1 MTMQA
6 SEQLFL
12 QTVGRF
18 IGNRFKT
25 WTAPLIERIEKI
37 ESTITAPPVEFTAA
51 QTKVIEQ
58 MIAAAVEQA
67 IIVGKIANI
76 ADVDAAI
83 AKIPEGKPGRDGT
96 DGVNGIDGKSV
107 TASDLVDVVRGAVD
121 DAVAKLPVSPHVV
134 GGYIDLCG
142 DLYFSNSDGSAF
154 KAGHVVGKD
163 ADPAFIDAQIKAA
176 SEKFPP
182 PKDGKDGFS
191 LDNFTA
197 VFDGERTLTLR
208 FEDAAHSKEVA
219 IVLAVPLF
227 RGVWSENEY
236 QRGDMVIRDGSL
248 FVALKDTVTVPGTAN
263 SNWQLATK
271 RGRDGKDGKQGPP
284 GPRGENGRDG
294 RDMTQ
299 LGPDGRKWG

>member
-18 IGNRFKT
+18 ISDRFKA

-37 ESTITAPPVEFTAA
+37 ESAITAPSVEFTAA

-67 IIVGKIANI
+67 IIVGKVANLS
-76 ADVDAAI
+76 DVEAAI

-96 DGVNGIDGKSV
+96 DGVNGNDGKSV
-107 TASDLVDVVRGAVD
+107 TANDLVDVVRGAVD
-121 DAVAKLPVSPHVV
+121 DAVAKLPVGPHVV

-163 ADPAFIDAQIKAA
+163 ADPAVVDAQIKAA
-176 SEKFPP
+176 SEKYPP

-191 LDNFTA
+191 LSDFSA
-197 VFDGERTLTLR
+197 EFDGERTVTLR
-208 FEDAAHSKEVA
+208 FASGDIKEEVKLL
-219 IVLAVPLF
+219 LAVPLF

-248 FVALKDTVTVPGTAN
+248 FVALKDTMTVPGTAN

-284 GPRGENGRDG
+284 GPRGEDGRDG
-294 RDMTQ
+294 RDLTQ